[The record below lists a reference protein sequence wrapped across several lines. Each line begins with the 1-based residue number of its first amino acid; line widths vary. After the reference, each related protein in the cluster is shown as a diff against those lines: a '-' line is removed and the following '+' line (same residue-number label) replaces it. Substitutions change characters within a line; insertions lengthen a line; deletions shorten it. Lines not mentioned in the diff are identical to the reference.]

1 MLYHL
6 YKLHFPPLCISG
18 LCLTFK
24 TTVIFHYIINRFI
37 LSNGDTM
44 CLLWG
49 SYGNLKWFLH
59 EFQVSVSW
67 HKTFLGLSISSDR
80 SDNPNSHRPHYPF
93 PNVDMNFT
101 LFLSVSYIK
110 ITRKLC
116 KREWNKLVERR
127 YLHYDRLLTRPR
139 LLNDNMMFLYKIS
152 VMLY

>member
-1 MLYHL
+1 VLYHL

-67 HKTFLGLSISSDR
+67 HKTFLGLSVSSDR